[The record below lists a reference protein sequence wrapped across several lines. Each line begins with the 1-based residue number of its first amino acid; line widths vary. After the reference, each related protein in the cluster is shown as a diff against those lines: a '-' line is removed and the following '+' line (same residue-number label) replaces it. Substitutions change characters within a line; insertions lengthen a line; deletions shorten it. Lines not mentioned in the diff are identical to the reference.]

1 MPFYRIA
8 STVVHLKLA
17 GKAAK
22 NPPAPCRARVDPPW
36 SDRGIARHLC
46 CGISMALCDF
56 PMPSGGTCD
65 MPLCVEH
72 AHEAGPDRHLCPT
85 HRNEAA

>member
-1 MPFYRIA
+1 MPYYRIA
-8 STVVHLKLA
+8 GTVVHLKLA

-22 NPPAPCRARVDPPW
+22 NPPAPCRAQIDLDGRRV
-36 SDRGIARHLC
+36 RC
-46 CGISMALCDF
+46 CGISVALCDF